1 MTASQRFGRSM
12 IPVRSVGTVEL
23 SDASGNGGRKFL
35 QRRDTHTTHVDFQ
48 FWEKVEVRGTHVGAV
63 GRMG

>member
-1 MTASQRFGRSM
+1 M
-12 IPVRSVGTVEL
+12 GTDFILSDILEFSDL

-35 QRRDTHTTHVDFQ
+35 QRRETHTTHVDFQ
-48 FWEKVEVRGTHVGAV
+48 FWEEVDVRGTHVGAV